1 MAKAPCTI
9 ILAAGKGT
17 RMHSESTPKVCFP
30 VNGVPAI
37 VRAMRSYAA
46 AGVKQFVVVVGT
58 LAEAVMKT
66 VGAEFP
72 NCVYAFQPEQNG
84 TAGAVAS
91 AMAGATMLADD
102 DDVLIVAGD
111 RLIDQEVLEQFLAR
125 HNSSGAALSLMA
137 QVVKEPSGA
146 GRIVVDE
153 SGAPLA
159 DIELADIRQ
168 RKAYLAMQ
176 KLLADGEPT
185 RGALFQLLCENFF
198 PGIEPN
204 AKKGAKAFGELWER
218 LSGVSSAEAVSEADR
233 VAVAKGRT
241 EFRFATMAG
250 DRTLTPQEAEALTLR
265 NTSVYLVKAGL
276 LRQALPTFTR
286 DNAQQEIYLPDLVNY
301 VYRVGLQEP
310 SVRTMVFAVTEPGKL
325 LGFNNP
331 SELLEVEKALH
342 QSENSPRAP
351 HPDGLFRPL
360 AEWLADFAEGAQAG
374 SAFRQQLESLYGKD
388 DAVIDRQLAEMQ
400 KLGEAAKQLYPLN
413 TKLMFVR
420 APGRLNAMGRHVD
433 HQGGNCNLMTISFE
447 TMMFVAERS
456 DDTVTMR
463 HVQPELFAED
473 SFRIGDLLADLPWED
488 WETLVGSE
496 KLAKRHQSQ
505 GITWSDY
512 IRAAI
517 LRLQKKYHNIPLQGM
532 DLLVT
537 GNIPMAAGLSS
548 SSSLVVCTSEAVVRL
563 NGLATAQNQLITL
576 CGESEW
582 FVGTHG
588 GSADHAA
595 VKLGE
600 CGTITKVRFFDFGVE
615 GTVSFPPDYQMVV
628 CDSGVKARKSSNAKD
643 QFNHRVACYR
653 LGFALIRRFCPQYAA
668 VLHHLRDVNA
678 QNLRTSL
685 REIYKIL
692 LRLPENPSRAEL
704 EEMLQ
709 GVETTP
715 FFSGHDSAPE
725 RRYPVRGVVLFGL
738 SEMAR
743 SAKFADVLARGDV
756 SAIGEMM
763 LRSHDGDRVV
773 AHDEMLRE
781 IPYIPHVGN
790 HDIMQLMEDIESG
803 EIERVERAQ
812 LERQSGAYGC
822 SIPAIDLMV
831 DIASRV
837 PGVAGAQLAGAGL
850 GGCMMIFTHRDA
862 IPDLSAA
869 LTHDYYEKFDRPAR
883 ILPCRPVSGAGALV
897 VG

>member
-17 RMHSESTPKVCFP
+17 RMHSETTPKVCFP
-30 VNGVPAI
+30 VNGIPAI

-46 AGVKQFVVVVGT
+46 TGVQQFVVVVGT
-58 LAEAVMKT
+58 LAEQVMKT

-84 TAGAVAS
+84 TAGAVAC

-111 RLIDQEVLEQFLAR
+111 RLIDQEVLEQFLSR
-125 HNSSGAALSLMA
+125 HNSSGASLSLMA
-137 QVVKEPSGA
+137 QVVNGPSGA
-146 GRIVVDE
+146 GRIVQDDA
-153 SGAPLA
+153 GAPLA

-176 KLLADGEPT
+176 KLLAAGETT
-185 RGALFQLLCENFF
+185 RGALFGTLCENFF
-198 PGIEPN
+198 PGAEANP
-204 AKKGAKAFGELWER
+204 KKGVKAFGKLWES
-218 LSGVSSAEAVSEADR
+218 LSTGVPAEVPSAEECAWVADG
-233 VAVAKGRT
+233 ASQ
-241 EFRFATMAG
+241 FRFATSAG
-250 DRTLTPQEAEALTLR
+250 ERTFSPSEAETTTLR

-286 DNAQQEIYLPDLVNY
+286 ENAQQEIYLPDLVNY
-301 VYRVGLQEP
+301 VYRVGLQDTT
-310 SVRTMVFAVTEPGKL
+310 VRTTVFEVTEAGKL

-342 QSENSPRAP
+342 QSESPARAP
-351 HPDGLFRPL
+351 HPEGLFRPL
-360 AEWLADFAEGAQAG
+360 SEWLECFAEGTKRG
-374 SAFRQQLESLYGKD
+374 TAFRRQLEALYGAD
-388 DAVIDRQLAEMQ
+388 DVVIDRQLAEMTR
-400 KLGEAAKQLYPLN
+400 LGEAAEKLYPLDA
-413 TKLMFVR
+413 KLMFVR
-420 APGRLNAMGRHVD
+420 APGRLNTMGRHVD

-447 TMMFVAERS
+447 TMMFVAERM

-463 HVQPELFAED
+463 HIQPELFPAD

-488 WETLVGSE
+488 WEALVGSE
-496 KLAKRHQSQ
+496 KLVKRHQAQ

-512 IRAAI
+512 IRAAV

-548 SSSLVVCTSEAVVRL
+548 SSSLVVCASEAVVRL
-563 NGLATAQNQLITL
+563 NGLSTAKNQLITL

-628 CDSGVKARKSSNAKD
+628 CDSGIKARKSSNAKD

-668 VLHHLRDVNA
+668 VLHHLRDVNT

-704 EEMLQ
+704 EEMFQ
-709 GVETTP
+709 DVDTTP

-725 RRYPVRGVVLFGL
+725 RRYPVRGVVLYGL

-743 SAKFADVLARGDV
+743 SAKFAGALARGDIA
-756 SAIGEMM
+756 AIGEMM
-763 LRSHDGDRVV
+763 MRSHDGDRVV

-781 IPYIPHVGN
+781 IPYVPHVGN

-862 IPDLSAA
+862 IPDLTAT
-869 LTHDYYEKFDRPAR
+869 LMRDYYEKFDRPAR

-897 VG
+897 I

>member
-1 MAKAPCTI
+1 MSKAPCTI

-37 VRAMRSYAA
+37 VRAMRSYAS
-46 AGVKQFVVVVGT
+46 AGVEQFVVVVGT
-58 LAEAVMKT
+58 LAEQVMKT

-91 AMAGATMLADD
+91 AMAGATMLSDEDD
-102 DDVLIVAGD
+102 LLIVAGD
-111 RLIDQEVLEQFLAR
+111 RLIDQDVLAQFLSR
-125 HNSSGAALSLMA
+125 HQSSGAALSLLA
-137 QVVKEPSGA
+137 QVVHTPSGA
-146 GRIVVDE
+146 GRIILDGT
-153 SGAPLA
+153 GAPLA
-159 DIELADIRQ
+159 DVEMADVRQ
-168 RKAYLAMQ
+168 RKAYRTLQ
-176 KLLADGEPT
+176 KLLLDGVSE
-185 RGALFQLLCENFF
+185 RGELYQALCQVFF
-198 PGIEPN
+198 PSMQPVPS
-204 AKKGAKAFGELWER
+204 KGLRAFGKLWEA
-218 LSGVSSAEAVSEADR
+218 LSSREASATIAEDER
-233 VAVAKGRT
+233 TWITQGRA
-241 EFRFATMAG
+241 EFRFETPG
-250 DRTLTPQEAEALTLR
+250 GEIVLTPREVEDTTLR

-276 LRQALPTFTR
+276 LRKALPTFTR
-286 DNAQQEIYLPDLVNY
+286 ENAQQEIYLPDLVNHI
-301 VYRVGLQEP
+301 YRLGLQDNV
-310 SVRTMVFAVTEPGKL
+310 VRTAVFEVTEANKL

-331 SELLEVEKALH
+331 SELLEVEKVLH
-342 QSENSPRAP
+342 QQE
-351 HPDGLFRPL
+351 HPARVAHPAGLFRTL
-360 AEWLADFAEGAQAG
+360 GEWLASFAEGKQPD
-374 SAFRQQLESLYGKD
+374 SAFRTELESLYGKD
-388 DAVIDRQLAEMQ
+388 DAVMDRQLAEMIR
-400 KLGEAAKQLYPLN
+400 LGEVAKQFYSLD

-456 DDTVTMR
+456 DDMVTMH
-463 HVQPELFAED
+463 HVQPELFPAD

-512 IRAAI
+512 IRAAV

-532 DLLVT
+532 DMLVT

-563 NGLATAQNQLITL
+563 NGLSTAQNQLITL

-628 CDSGVKARKSSNAKD
+628 CDSGIKARKSSNAKD

-668 VLHHLRDVNA
+668 VLHHLRDVNTE
-678 QNLRTSL
+678 NLRTSL

-709 GVETTP
+709 GIDTTP
-715 FFSGHDSAPE
+715 FFSGHDSSSE
-725 RRYPVRGVVLFGL
+725 RRYPIRGVVLYGL

-743 SAKFADVLARGDV
+743 SAKFADALTRRDIA
-756 SAIGEMM
+756 AIGEMM
-763 LRSHDGDRVV
+763 MRSHDGDRVV
-773 AHDEMLRE
+773 AHDDALRE
-781 IPYIPHVGN
+781 IPYVPHVGN
-790 HDIMQLMEDIESG
+790 HDIMRLMEDIESG
-803 EIERVERAQ
+803 EIERVMSAQ

-822 SIPAIDLMV
+822 SIPEIDLMV

-850 GGCMMIFTHRDA
+850 GGCMMIFTHRNA
-862 IPDLSAA
+862 IPDLTAA
-869 LTHDYYEKFDRPAR
+869 LMHEYYEKYDRPAR
-883 ILPCRPVSGAGALV
+883 ILPCRPVAGAGALV

>member
-1 MAKAPCTI
+1 MSKAPCTI

-46 AGVKQFVVVVGT
+46 AGVRQFVVVVGT
-58 LAEAVMKT
+58 LAEQVMKT

-91 AMAGATMLADD
+91 AMAGNTMLADD

-125 HNSSGAALSLMA
+125 HQSSGAALSLLA
-137 QVVKEPSGA
+137 QVVKKPSGA
-146 GRIVVDE
+146 GRIVVDDA
-153 SGAPLA
+153 GAPLA

-168 RKAYLAMQ
+168 KKAYLALQ
-176 KLLADGEPT
+176 KKLADGVASRAE
-185 RGALFQLLCENFF
+185 LFRTLCEEFF
-198 PGIEPN
+198 GGAEPN
-204 AKKGAKAFGELWER
+204 PKKGQKAFGEIWEE
-218 LSGVSSAEAVSEADR
+218 LSQVADNKQVTDNFKKAVMSLS
-233 VAVAKGRT
+233 T
-241 EFRFATMAG
+241 EFRFATPAG
-250 DRTLTPQEAEALTLR
+250 ERVVSAEAAEGTALR

-276 LRQALPTFTR
+276 LRAALPTFTR
-286 DNAQQEIYLPDLVNY
+286 DNAQREIYLPDLVNY
-301 VYRVGLQEP
+301 VYQVGLQEP
-310 SVRTMVFAVTEPGKL
+310 GVRTAVFEVAEPGKL

-342 QSENSPRAP
+342 LAESPARAP
-351 HPDGLFRPL
+351 HPAGLFRTL
-360 AEWLADFAEGAQAG
+360 AEWQATFAEGGVPG
-374 SAFRQQLESLYGKD
+374 SAFRRQLEALYGAD
-388 DAVIDRQLAEMQ
+388 DAVIDRQLAEMNR
-400 KLGEAAKQLYPLN
+400 LAAAAQATYPPDA
-413 TKLMFVR
+413 KLMFVR

-447 TMMFVAERS
+447 TMMFVAERA

-473 SFRIGDLLADLPWED
+473 SFRIGDLLADLPWDD

-517 LRLQKKYHNIPLQGM
+517 LRLQKKYHDIPLQGM

-600 CGTITKVRFFDFGVE
+600 RGTITKVRFFDFGVE

-628 CDSGVKARKSSNAKD
+628 CDSGIKARKSSNAKD

-704 EEMLQ
+704 EEVLQ
-709 GVETTP
+709 GVDTTP

-725 RRYPVRGVVLFGL
+725 RRYPIRGVVLYGL
-738 SEMAR
+738 AEMAR
-743 SAKFADVLARGDV
+743 SAKFADALAKADIA
-756 SAIGEMM
+756 AIGEMM
-763 LRSHDGDRVV
+763 MRSHDGDRVV
-773 AHDEMLRE
+773 SHDEQLRE
-781 IPYIPHVGN
+781 IPYLPHVGN
-790 HDIMQLMEDIESG
+790 HDIMRLMEDIESG

-822 SIPAIDLMV
+822 SIPEIDLMV

-850 GGCMMIFTHRDA
+850 GGCMMIFTHREA
-862 IPDLSAA
+862 IPDLTAA
-869 LTHDYYEKFDRPAR
+869 LKRDYYEKFDRPAC
-883 ILPCRPVSGAGALV
+883 ILPCRPVSGAGALIV
-897 VG
+897 